1 MRSTIFWVGTVG
13 AGIALLGA
21 SFAVTNEYYLFAG
34 YVVLQYVVLATA
46 WNILGGYAGYVN
58 FGTAGFFAVGAYSTV
73 ILHKTLPLP
82 LPAMIAVGGV
92 FAGLIGLGTG
102 YLTLRL
108 RGVFFSIATLAL
120 AIVLQTLV
128 TNWDFVGGSRGVYI
142 IRPASVALFPSYIH
156 YLFALVLALAVGAVL
171 IARMIETSWI
181 GRGMAAI
188 RDDEVAAGC
197 CGVPTLRL
205 KLLATTV
212 SGALMGMAGAP
223 FPYYVTF
230 LDPAS
235 GFNLSYAVNSIAMP
249 LIGGTTSW
257 VGPVIGAVLLGI
269 VQQVATVT
277 ISSELSLLIVGIL
290 LVVFVTAAPNGILG
304 LVQGFKAR
312 RR

>member
-1 MRSTIFWVGTVG
+1 
-13 AGIALLGA
+13 
-21 SFAVTNEYYLFAG
+21 
-34 YVVLQYVVLATA
+34 
-46 WNILGGYAGYVN
+46 
-58 FGTAGFFAVGAYSTV
+58 
-73 ILHKTLPLP
+73 
-82 LPAMIAVGGV
+82 
-92 FAGLIGLGTG
+92 
-102 YLTLRL
+102 
-108 RGVFFSIATLAL
+108 
-120 AIVLQTLV
+120 
-128 TNWDFVGGSRGVYI
+128 
-142 IRPASVALFPSYIH
+142 
-156 YLFALVLALAVGAVL
+156 
-171 IARMIETSWI
+171 
-181 GRGMAAI
+181 
-188 RDDEVAAGC
+188 
-197 CGVPTLRL
+197 
-205 KLLATTV
+205 
-212 SGALMGMAGAP
+212 MGMAGAP